1 MNGKCRSFPFQFEDN
16 HSRIMASCKNIKRWM
31 WGHHP
36 KSIMFS
42 AEGMETSTF
51 GHIPNTNRLVLRIRH
66 NQILSRMK
74 DHTRHIVVMSTTC
87 VNFPRLWKNW
97 ENCEW
102 FLLSLQLHLWYVIIS
117 MLMVNK
123 GSCEVLPC
131 LLWVDLMW
139 GGSVLLCKQY
149 YACVAITLGLFVL
162 EGYLQVLF
170 ACYSSPLPRGII
182 DYADDLTN

>member
-1 MNGKCRSFPFQFEDN
+1 MNGKCRSFPFQFEDY

-51 GHIPNTNRLVLRIRH
+51 GHIPNTNRLVLRIRN

-97 ENCEW
+97 ENWNCKKIMQDTFE
-102 FLLSLQLHLWYVIIS
+102 FNYVIRTRSYKYLTLI
-117 MLMVNK
+117 LKVREKK
-123 GSCEVLPC
+123 GQHWELKKNLNS
-131 LLWVDLMW
+131 
-139 GGSVLLCKQY
+139 SNHR
-149 YACVAITLGLFVL
+149 
-162 EGYLQVLF
+162 EG
-170 ACYSSPLPRGII
+170 IK
-182 DYADDLTN
+182 

>member
-1 MNGKCRSFPFQFEDN
+1 MNGKCRSFPFQFEDY

-74 DHTRHIVVMSTTC
+74 DHTRHIIVMSTTC

-97 ENCEW
+97 ENWNCKKIMQDTFE
-102 FLLSLQLHLWYVIIS
+102 FNYVIKTRS
-117 MLMVNK
+117 NK
-123 GSCEVLPC
+123 YL
-131 LLWVDLMW
+131 
-139 GGSVLLCKQY
+139 
-149 YACVAITLGLFVL
+149 TLILKVKEKKGQRSELKKNL
-162 EGYLQVLF
+162 NSSNHREG
-170 ACYSSPLPRGII
+170 IK
-182 DYADDLTN
+182 

>member
-1 MNGKCRSFPFQFEDN
+1 MNGKCRSFPFQFEDY

-74 DHTRHIVVMSTTC
+74 DHTRHIVVVSTTC

-97 ENCEW
+97 ENWYCKKIMQDNFANFE
-102 FLLSLQLHLWYVIIS
+102 LNYVIKQGHVNILLWYVQIKEKDNIGFEEKS
-117 MLMVNK
+117 
-123 GSCEVLPC
+123 
-131 LLWVDLMW
+131 
-139 GGSVLLCKQY
+139 
-149 YACVAITLGLFVL
+149 
-162 EGYLQVLF
+162 
-170 ACYSSPLPRGII
+170 
-182 DYADDLTN
+182 